1 MAYERGKRHPP
12 HALTPAHLSLQ
23 NLDPFSSL
31 RILSIQSN
39 RLTKLENLNHLTSL
53 EELYVSHNGLK
64 VIEGLSELKKLR
76 VLDVGGNKI
85 EAIGGL
91 EGLTELEE
99 FWVSRRERA
108 KLARSASQAFADL
121 WIALS
126 PLDRAGKR

>member
-1 MAYERGKRHPP
+1 MASREPDVLHW
-12 HALTPAHLSLQ
+12 LAHSRRQ

-39 RLTKLENLNHLTSL
+39 RLTKLENLDHLTSL
-53 EELYVSHNGLK
+53 EELYVSHNGLE
-64 VIEGLSELKKLR
+64 VIEGLSELKRLR

-99 FWVSRRERA
+99 FWVSKA
-108 KLARSASQAFADL
+108 GGSAQSAC
-121 WIALS
+121 
-126 PLDRAGKR
+126 PLCQPGIR